1 MCGSQVHTQTH
12 FRKTT
17 HTIYTFARV
26 ASGQARGGL
35 REKENDS
42 IKDGG
47 TQ

>member
-1 MCGSQVHTQTH
+1 MWLPGTHTDTLS
-12 FRKTT
+12 KTT

-42 IKDGG
+42 IEDGG